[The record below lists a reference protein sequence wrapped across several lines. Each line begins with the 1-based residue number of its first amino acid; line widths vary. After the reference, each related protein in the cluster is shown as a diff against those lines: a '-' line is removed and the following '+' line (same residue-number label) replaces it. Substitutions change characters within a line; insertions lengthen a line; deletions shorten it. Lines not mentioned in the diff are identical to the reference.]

1 MFGLPPGSSLAEVV
15 HELTATHIRTVGEL
29 SGPEPPLLQ
38 MLERAIA
45 SDTSGASG
53 SGGGTRSG
61 APVDVIALTLWTEIS
76 QCVGEHWPY
85 RGDLSRAGV
94 PLSERLVI
102 WTQHLAGSTSE
113 VHLLEMCLYWRKSI
127 RDLLEPPKSIPLRG
141 HQCPK
146 CRKFWAASLDSDGR
160 MTWIPAILVH
170 LSEDPVRAECRSC
183 DGEWRGGELVDLGAL
198 QSAL

>member
-29 SGPEPPLLQ
+29 TGPEPALLQ

-53 SGGGTRSG
+53 GGSSTRRG

-76 QCVGEHWPY
+76 QCVGEHWPH
-85 RGDLSRAGV
+85 RGDLAMAGT
-94 PLSERLVI
+94 PLIERLVI
-102 WTQHLAGSTSE
+102 WTSSLAGTDQE
-113 VHLLEMCLYWRKSI
+113 VHLLEMCRYWQRSI
-127 RDLLEPPKSIPLRG
+127 RDLLDPPKSIPLRG
-141 HQCPK
+141 HQCPD
-146 CRKFWAASLDSDGR
+146 CRKFWVASLDPDGG
-160 MTWIPAILVH
+160 MVWQPAILVH

-183 DGEWRGGELVDLGAL
+183 DAVWRGGELVELGA
-198 QSAL
+198 AV